1 MEIVFQ
7 CLMILDLLRILT
19 SSQVSCSALPCLIDW
34 LVGPVHTRGPCR
46 FGDGGGLLLR
56 AIASRIICLRPIH
69 LGPPYLTLHSLVI
82 YTRTSTR
89 C

>member
-1 MEIVFQ
+1 VPEM
-7 CLMILDLLRILT
+7 LDLLRILT
-19 SSQVSCSALPCLIDW
+19 TSLVSGSALPRLIDW

-69 LGPPYLTLHSLVI
+69 LGPPYLPPTTLS
-82 YTRTSTR
+82 
-89 C
+89 